1 MADPTDRAKVSE
13 RIQLQTLLHGAI
25 VLFVGLVCG
34 IPFGA
39 AVGNAWGDEAVRAWR
54 VAHSGG
60 VMVGLMLIAIGAVL
74 HRLLLGNRAASILV
88 WSLVA
93 SAYSFTLGLVVAAT
107 AGVRG
112 LGATG
117 RALNWVVFAAYT
129 VGSLGVLLSVMLMI
143 RGAYAALRRSSPI

>member
-1 MADPTDRAKVSE
+1 MADPADRPKVSE
-13 RIQLQTLLHGAI
+13 RFQLQTLLHGAI
-25 VLFVGLVCG
+25 VLLVGLLCG

-39 AVGNAWGDEAVRAWR
+39 AVGNAWGEEAVRAWR

-60 VMVGLMLIAIGAVL
+60 AMIGLMLIAIGAVL
-74 HRLLLGNRAASILV
+74 PRLLLGDRAASVLA

-117 RALNWVVFAAYT
+117 PPLNWVVFVAYM
-129 VGSLGVLLSVMLMI
+129 VGSLGVLLSVVLMI
-143 RGAYAALRRSSPI
+143 RGAYAALRGASPI